1 MLIFL
6 IIFSIILIGR
16 FNNFLFG
23 FEILN
28 IDESQMIANAIR
40 FEKNK
45 YNIFEFDGTSSGF
58 LNSLVLNWPNLFG
71 LDITFL
77 STRITAIT
85 IISLIF
91 FFCYLFFRI
100 EINKTLS
107 FLLTLPGI
115 ILFAFT
121 HDPDYLHYSSEL
133 LSTLFIIICLYGY
146 KVYSKTKKNLFLY
159 IGIFLI
165 GLIIF
170 SKTQIIPTAIVLAF
184 SVFIFIFI
192 EKNYKISFNCAFL
205 FLTPILLILLIY
217 AYKGFFYDYYL
228 NYFEFSKA
236 VVLKYSIAEN
246 IGNSNI
252 SNVNSTGF
260 NKLKNHILLNSVF
273 HFFYIQISIT
283 ILFLLFTISQKNY
296 QKLLNTSFLLNIIC
310 VVSIS
315 ISILITGAIYR
326 HYFIPLVPLSSLFVG
341 SIFITV
347 KDKILNSKF
356 NKLPIYFLSLIF
368 LITFVFEKEKFYSKK
383 IKKTAYTKEELNFY
397 SPRLLDYLR
406 PKNESLYIW
415 GWYPQLYVL
424 SNLYPSDRATISQK
438 NIENYSNKEYFNS
451 RLLNDLKINKPS
463 IIFDYVKPKSFLYTD
478 KNKGILN
485 SILKDLIDLEYIN
498 IVNSDSDCPD
508 LYLEKNNYEELKNK
522 LINFNFTDTRLKK
535 INNFSITKD
544 ICDDSILFDQSYED
558 EIILK
563 FDKQSRVKTL
573 LILSS
578 HLNDKK
584 IKINFK
590 LTNKDEIYS
599 EDVILNKYPFWTKIS
614 IANENLMNKL
624 VLDISNLKKF
634 RYGIN
639 EIKIYKD

>member
-1 MLIFL
+1 
-6 IIFSIILIGR
+6 
-16 FNNFLFG
+16 
-23 FEILN
+23 
-28 IDESQMIANAIR
+28 MIANAIR

-170 SKTQIIPTAIVLAF
+170 SKTQIIPTAVVLAF

-192 EKNYKISFNCAFL
+192 EKNYKIFFNCAFL
-205 FLTPILLILLIY
+205 FLVPILLILLIY
-217 AYKGFFYDYYL
+217 VYKGFFYDYYL

-273 HFFYIQISIT
+273 HFFYIQILIT
-283 ILFLLFTISQKNY
+283 ILFLLFTLSQKTY

-310 VVSIS
+310 IISIS
-315 ISILITGAIYR
+315 LSILITGAIYR
-326 HYFIPLVPLSSLFVG
+326 HYFIPLVPLSSIFVG
-341 SIFITV
+341 LIFITV
-347 KDKILNSKF
+347 KDKILNSKI

-368 LITFVFEKEKFYSKK
+368 LITFFFEKEKFYSKK
-383 IKKTAYTKEELNFY
+383 IKKTAYTIEELNFY

-406 PKNESLYIW
+406 PINESLYVW
-415 GWYPQLYVL
+415 GWNPQLYVL
-424 SNLYPSDRATISQK
+424 SNLYPSARTTISQK
-438 NIENYSNKEYFNS
+438 NIQNYSNKDYFND
-451 RLLNDLKINKPS
+451 RLMNDLKINKPD

-478 KNKGILN
+478 KNKGVKN
-485 SILKDLIDLEYIN
+485 SILKDLIDLEYVN
-498 IVNSDSDCPD
+498 IDNGDSDCPD
-508 LYLEKNNYEELKNK
+508 LYLEKNNYNELKNK
-522 LINFNFTDTRLKK
+522 IINFNFLDPRLKK
-535 INNFSITKD
+535 INNFSITKE
-544 ICDDSILFDQSYED
+544 ICDDSVLFDQSYED
-558 EIILK
+558 KIVLK
-563 FDKQSRVKTL
+563 FDNESRVKTL

-578 HLNDKK
+578 HLNEKK

-599 EDVILNKYPFWTKIS
+599 EDIILNKYPFWTKIS
-614 IANENLMNKL
+614 ISNENLMSKL
-624 VLDISNLKKF
+624 ILDISNLKKF
-634 RYGIN
+634 KYGIN